1 MATWLNQHGLLG
13 QRRNSGL
20 FCCPFFGALETLLAA
35 GKQLLHNFKSEVNSF
50 RQFLMQTTFKAVS
63 LFDETVH
70 QAEVVTAFLVIAG
83 KGLLCQQNLIHTSIL
98 IISLMPALV
107 RGLLLGREIGFLW
120 PLILFS

>member
-1 MATWLNQHGLLG
+1 M
-13 QRRNSGL
+13 
-20 FCCPFFGALETLLAA
+20 
-35 GKQLLHNFKSEVNSF
+35 HNFKSEVNSF
-50 RQFLMQTTFKAVS
+50 RQFLMQTTFKALS